1 MTRCMVRWW
10 WLVVVAAAAA
20 AVVDVCGVAVEEAE
34 GVVGDRVPH
43 AVRRSGPTCGRASW
57 LRGLGLGLK
66 DLVSSH
72 DITVYH
78 ANTVL
83 HKSTPSRSSHLDQL

>member
-20 AVVDVCGVAVEEAE
+20 AVVDVCRVAVEEAE

-43 AVRRSGPTCGRASW
+43 AVERA
-57 LRGLGLGLK
+57 G
-66 DLVSSH
+66 
-72 DITVYH
+72 
-78 ANTVL
+78 
-83 HKSTPSRSSHLDQL
+83 